1 MQTIHKSGWLGGV
14 LAVLTLL
21 ASPLAS
27 AQSDEMETTITKV
40 GEEVF
45 AAGES
50 FSIGGNKGLAWALGN
65 VIDVTEPTGGVIAA
79 GRAISINEG
88 ANGPVIVAGSSIDV
102 TGPVA
107 GSIYAAGESISLDV
121 AHTVG
126 TLLII
131 GSNVEFKGATA
142 GTAYLAGDKVRVEG
156 NVAGDLY
163 VTAESFSIADDAIVG
178 GEIVYDVG
186 DREGFKLP
194 DGIDG
199 REVTESEFRDEVGG
213 QLGVNTGSGVAGD
226 IGFFFFSLI
235 IGILVIVL
243 MRRQSDHFADWLAT
257 RPLQTIGT
265 GFVGLSFWIG
275 LTLTSIAVVLALA
288 SGLSWFFLILLVL
301 VPVVMLAGFVLMVV
315 AYYHGVYAVG
325 SLAGRFIPEGLS
337 PIAVRIAI
345 LAVSLF
351 VLFLVGLVLPG
362 LAMLLGSAC
371 LVIGFGALGLR
382 VWSGLPQAA

>member
-142 GTAYLAGDKVRVEG
+142 GTAYLAGDKVRVELTPY
-156 NVAGDLY
+156 DLSKGRITY
-163 VTAESFSIADDAIVG
+163 
-178 GEIVYDVG
+178 
-186 DREGFKLP
+186 RE
-194 DGIDG
+194 
-199 REVTESEFRDEVGG
+199 R
-213 QLGVNTGSGVAGD
+213 
-226 IGFFFFSLI
+226 
-235 IGILVIVL
+235 
-243 MRRQSDHFADWLAT
+243 
-257 RPLQTIGT
+257 
-265 GFVGLSFWIG
+265 
-275 LTLTSIAVVLALA
+275 
-288 SGLSWFFLILLVL
+288 
-301 VPVVMLAGFVLMVV
+301 
-315 AYYHGVYAVG
+315 
-325 SLAGRFIPEGLS
+325 
-337 PIAVRIAI
+337 
-345 LAVSLF
+345 
-351 VLFLVGLVLPG
+351 
-362 LAMLLGSAC
+362 
-371 LVIGFGALGLR
+371 
-382 VWSGLPQAA
+382 